1 MDWFPDAEMV
11 RSRWLRLSPN
21 ARAVVWALLSVVTL
35 SASDAVA
42 KALGRHL
49 HPLEISFLRFSLS
62 LVLMS
67 PALILL
73 GRNLL
78 ATERPIMHVFRAA
91 ITAIAQVLVYYALT
105 RMILADV
112 TALVFAAPL
121 FVTILAVIVLGER
134 VDGRRWMAT
143 GLGFVGVLVMVRPG
157 AGSFDPMA
165 LLPIISAAL
174 FGLALVM
181 VRRFSATESAF
192 KFAFY
197 YQLVGTVI
205 LVVPAAFVWQWP
217 TTDQL
222 PLVILLAVLGT
233 VAQLFAMLAYTTGAS
248 SVVAQALY
256 FRLIVAALLG
266 FIVFGEVPGVPT
278 WIGGGIIV
286 AASLYVS
293 RRGARSTRPSGET
306 ELGGPSR

>member
-1 MDWFPDAEMV
+1 M
-11 RSRWLRLSPN
+11 
-21 ARAVVWALLSVVTL
+21 VWALLSVVTL

-121 FVTILAVIVLGER
+121 FVTILAVIVLGDR

-233 VAQLFAMLAYTTGAS
+233 VAQLFCDARLYHRRVERRGTSPLFPSDRRRPARLYRV
-248 SVVAQALY
+248 SV
-256 FRLIVAALLG
+256 RC
-266 FIVFGEVPGVPT
+266 PGVPT